1 MKKMI
6 EKLIDKVF
14 AMIFGSFDIDLRD
27 LKDEDLASGAPLLGG
42 GLG

>member
-6 EKLIDKVF
+6 EKLIDKMF

-27 LKDEDLASGAPLLGG
+27 LKYEDLFAGDDRLGEAVG
-42 GLG
+42 

>member
-14 AMIFGSFDIDLRD
+14 AMFFGSFDIDLHD
-27 LKDEDLASGAPLLGG
+27 LKDEDLVSGVAPLGGALG
-42 GLG
+42 